1 MSQPTVEPGTPTG
14 QTQQARNVLAASA
27 QYQAEQSAAIGEMV
41 AAILAVWALI
51 KAKDVLG
58 SWSAGL
64 GERIYVL
71 LSTLQELIARDSNSY
86 TRDVLALQ
94 DLEYNG
100 PDIDPLN
107 FAGIASDGRGLESLL
122 AGSVVTVRQLQRG
135 GLDDAE
141 ALRRGASFLETVA
154 RTQASDAGRAAESVS
169 LVASQPTNQAGRRV
183 EVGWVRVLTPP
194 SCGRC
199 TILAG
204 KFYRWNDGFERHPN
218 CDCRHVT
225 VTEAMAEKINSD
237 PRLYFDSLTE
247 EEQDY
252 YFGPAVAQAIRDGAD
267 IERTVNAATRPG
279 AMYTADDGKRY
290 TRELAR
296 RNGFYGY
303 RADAVRRPTP
313 WQIYRDAKGSKEKAI
328 AALIRFGYILGQGA
342 GTP

>member
-1 MSQPTVEPGTPTG
+1 MSQPTVDPVQAGED
-14 QTQQARNVLAASA
+14 QQARVLLATTS
-27 QYQAEQSAAIGEMV
+27 QYQAEQSQAITEMV
-41 AAILAVWALI
+41 AAILAIWALV

-58 SWSAGL
+58 SWSSGL

-71 LSTLQELIARDSNSY
+71 LSTLQELIARDSNAF
-86 TRDVLALQ
+86 TRQALFVQ
-94 DLEYNG
+94 GLDYNG

-122 AGSVVTVRQLQRG
+122 AGSVVNVRQLQRG

-141 ALRRGASFLETVA
+141 ALRRGGSFLETVA

-169 LVASQPTNQAGRRV
+169 LVAAQPTNQAGKPV
-183 EVGWVRVLTPP
+183 EVGWIRVLTPP

-204 KFYRWNDGFERHPN
+204 KFYRWNQGFERHPN

-225 VTEAMAEKINSD
+225 VTEAMAEKINTD
-237 PRLYFDSLTE
+237 PRLYFDSLTD

-267 IERTVNAATRPG
+267 IERIVNAATRPG
-279 AMYTADDGKRY
+279 AMYTADGGRRY

-296 RNGFYGY
+296 RKNGLYGY
-303 RADAVRRPTP
+303 RSDAVRRPTP
-313 WQIYRDAKGSKEKAI
+313 WQIYHDAKGSKAKAI
-328 AALIRFGYILGQGA
+328 ADLIRFGYVLGQGA
-342 GTP
+342 NTP